1 MLNNN
6 FYEKLKTASREE
18 VVNRVK
24 EFEKELE
31 NLGDM
36 IHRENETTPEI
47 RAKYSEL
54 KNIVKEEAHKY
65 SLLCYD
71 IYNEG
76 YKADYMGG
84 IKEASASGFED
95 PVNAKHISYSSVEE
109 AHYKIGKYFDGYP
122 EMNEK

>member
-1 MLNNN
+1 MINNN
-6 FYEKLKTASREE
+6 FYEKLKTASRED

-24 EFEKELE
+24 EFKKELE

-36 IHRENETTPEI
+36 IHRANETTPEI

-54 KNIVKEEAHKY
+54 KNIVKEEARKY

-76 YKADYMGG
+76 YKVDYMGG

>member
-6 FYEKLKTASREE
+6 FYEKLKTASRED

-76 YKADYMGG
+76 YKADYMGRH
-84 IKEASASGFED
+84 KR
-95 PVNAKHISYSSVEE
+95 
-109 AHYKIGKYFDGYP
+109 GKCFWV
-122 EMNEK
+122 